1 MKKFNFQLENV
12 LEYRQNIE
20 DQQKEIL
27 GKAMQRVQ
35 EINCRLGELALEK
48 DRQGKTQDRTQTI
61 ILWQREAHLQY
72 IDSKIY
78 DQEEILAE
86 ATRMVAKHRQK
97 LIEASQQRK
106 MIANIK
112 EKRLQEYQRESA
124 KEELNFLNEA
134 GLVLYRRKQANELKL

>member
-1 MKKFNFQLENV
+1 MKKFNFQLQNV

-20 DQQKEIL
+20 DQQKEVL

-35 EINCRLGELALEK
+35 EINCRLGELAQEK
-48 DRQGKTQDRTQTI
+48 DRQGKTQNRTQTI

-78 DQEEILAE
+78 EQAEILTEAKRMAE
-86 ATRMVAKHRQK
+86 KHRQK
-97 LIEASQQRK
+97 LIEVSQKRK

-112 EKRLQEYQRESA
+112 EKRLEEYQRESA

-134 GLVLYRRKQANELKL
+134 GLVLYRRTQENDLKL